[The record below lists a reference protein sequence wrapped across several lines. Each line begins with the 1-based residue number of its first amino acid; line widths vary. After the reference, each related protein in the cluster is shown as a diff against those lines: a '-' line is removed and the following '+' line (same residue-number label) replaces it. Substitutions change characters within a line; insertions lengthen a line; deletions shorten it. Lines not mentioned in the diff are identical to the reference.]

1 MGRPRGRGRGG
12 SRRSGVSSSSSSSHY
27 HMPSA
32 YEASFENTD
41 HFSTATDAAMSNGSG
56 AVLSTTPANSN
67 NNNNNNSTDLA
78 LPSQFP
84 LSSPTS
90 TSTSSRTPGKP
101 SSSQAGR
108 VKPSTPKLPSS
119 DNQPAARHVR
129 SEKAP
134 QKSSS
139 NLTRSLTLSTPSTQV
154 PQPSTPAN
162 NRGVS
167 STRST
172 RRSTFDAGSDI
183 AAMGNAHDESVS
195 KGGHSLRRRARVDYN
210 QIDTETLD
218 MLKADPEPN
227 IAFSSR
233 GRKRKIIAHDRSI
246 YDDLDDAAPSVT
258 KKARVGRVKATSPP
272 PSLATRRRRSTA
284 RSFSTPQPD
293 LSSSPRSGEVSD
305 NDVMDEIQVALESAQ
320 SSSDGR
326 SSDPDITAEDPAPQ
340 PNEDPQDS
348 DSDFNDLESFKS
360 GSSDLGDLSMS
371 APKPGL
377 RDPQSEDREAR
388 DQSDDDDDDDDDMS
402 PTHLPDA
409 AAPSSAQRDGI
420 ITRKRNPRRL
430 IVTVYAEDVVLE
442 SCHPGSQFAR
452 KHKEARAK
460 DMEQRSPKSSNTESK
475 KDTLNITNLNAESA
489 LPNND
494 GLREVALGAES
505 SDKVDE
511 ESGQQTSKDLSQEKD
526 AVKAEEMVE
535 DDSNSLMQVDEHRV
549 SQSSEQNRR
558 SRHTSPVGNVAQ
570 EPSAKDLAKDTS
582 SAPTPAEDH
591 LSPLHRTQET
601 TDAETLPADH
611 TVVEGRDMN
620 ESQAKDSTSRTP
632 ETDPQNSKHS
642 KTQAV
647 EAPPPNIAGSN
658 IGKLADYILSRHH
671 QQVADNAANEVVDSI
686 VNEVVDSLANEPTV
700 PVSEFSRSDAGG
712 NQEGDQTSPG
722 RVDITK
728 QDDKAAAP
736 GEPLASDAEEIPNA
750 SKTQDASL
758 KKAEQPEDV
767 VSRPREASP
776 TAPEEPEADTQ
787 DVEITKKTPLLLL
800 TESEKTGALQA
811 NPDQVM
817 NNDSSRSTPA
827 RSSPPV
833 SFTDQQNMAAMSDGE
848 EPTARLTPITPTE
861 SAMPSI
867 PSPSDKATE
876 KTEDAVPESAL
887 PETQPGSPE
896 NPTTDARDVSTTQDI
911 EQKTVEA
918 QVDAEKHPEDSQP
931 ADVEVDVE
939 KPPEVEND
947 EPEISQLTVCEA
959 HEDHDDVDQDVEM
972 MSHEENEQDIQGAE
986 ELDVEADEPHEVEPV
1001 DLKPWSHLTPYVA
1014 GVSLYPELEELATAT
1029 QSPEHQQDPADE
1041 AHTELESSKDTFTA
1055 SQDSNATGKEQT
1067 NAEKRSQRPRQFSYK
1082 KLRSADDFIDV
1093 IGDYKSMST
1102 EDLYECLAKINQ
1114 TLCAWQDEYVGH
1126 RKTLDAEFNAP
1137 RRRADEP
1144 KEDDRV
1150 SRALDR
1156 YKTLGVYDPD
1166 TLDSSRQ
1173 APKGFQLRRT
1183 LEPRKWYTE
1192 IDKDGDQD
1200 KADARANDKV
1210 MAQTYGFEYDSR
1222 ELMIGKQEPLN
1233 QRDGPSKPR
1242 TRARPKTQKAAEAE
1256 EEGVLGKRARKKRI
1270 FDDDSR
1276 APSRAATPVPVPT
1289 IINKTGR
1296 RGRKTAA
1303 DPEPKEVEP
1312 EEPAPPPPPAPA
1324 PAPAPVVT
1332 TRLGRSRRG
1341 AKAQQQSEVE
1351 ASQESVPVE
1360 EPPAPPPVTR
1370 KRRRGANAANG
1381 DGDVQASSQE
1391 VVEDQTAPAAKEPT
1405 PAVTDSEALEPSAK
1419 RARKKL
1425 PRLDLVR
1432 PASRPSRGEISS
1444 GNFYSNGPS
1453 VAPTEDNTEASR
1465 PSTSSSNATVMSTA
1479 SNYSFRPKRGRNFRE
1494 ELNGGEPSTEEPKK
1508 KRTRR
1513 KGPAPS
1519 SAPMPTVPLAPAQA
1533 HPGEGMMHKI
1543 MHQQPYFPPPA
1554 HYPHASQHGSFG
1566 VMNFGPGAPAPMPA
1580 HPTIPMPHGSAI
1592 FTGVG
1597 HPHQSIQSPGPITN
1611 ASINGRGGRELK
1623 IKNVT
1628 PSMVGGS
1635 GGPGPGRVMSM
1646 VANRDILMAAGLATA
1661 PTSVSGGSVDAS
1673 RANSPFAVNGDE
1685 PEKDYASMTKS
1696 EKMSHSM
1703 RSRWRNGSMQ
1713 GAVAKRKETLRLK
1726 KAKAQE
1732 AEETP
1737 GASKDSALPAQGD
1750 ATKPGKEV
1758 PGSG

>member
-12 SRRSGVSSSSSSSHY
+12 SRRGGASSSSSSSHY

-41 HFSTATDAAMSNGSG
+41 DFSTATDAAMSNGSS
-56 AVLSTTPANSN
+56 AVLSTTPANS
-67 NNNNNNSTDLA
+67 NNNNSTDLA

-101 SSSQAGR
+101 SSSQTGR

-139 NLTRSLTLSTPSTQV
+139 NLTRSLTLSTPSTQI
-154 PQPSTPAN
+154 PQPTTPAN

-195 KGGHSLRRRARVDYN
+195 KGGHSLRRRARVDYS

-218 MLKADPEPN
+218 MLKSDPEPN

-246 YDDLDDAAPSVT
+246 YDDLDDVAPSVT
-258 KKARVGRVKATSPP
+258 KKARVGRFKATSPP

-293 LSSSPRSGEVSD
+293 LSSSPRSGQVSD

-340 PNEDPQDS
+340 PNEEDPQDS
-348 DSDFNDLESFKS
+348 DSDFDDLESFKS

-371 APKPGL
+371 APKPGVQ
-377 RDPQSEDREAR
+377 DPLSEHREAL
-388 DQSDDDDDDDDDMS
+388 DQSDDDMS
-402 PTHLPDA
+402 PTHLPEDGA
-409 AAPSSAQRDGI
+409 SSAQRDGI
-420 ITRKRNPRRL
+420 ITRKRNPKRL
-430 IVTVYAEDVVLE
+430 IVTVYAEDLVLE

-460 DMEQRSPKSSNTESK
+460 DMEQRSPKSLNTESK
-475 KDTLNITNLNAESA
+475 KDTLDTTNSDAELA
-489 LPNND
+489 LPNNND
-494 GLREVALGAES
+494 LRETALGAES

-511 ESGQQTSKDLSQEKD
+511 DSGQQTINDPPQEE
-526 AVKAEEMVE
+526 AVKTEEAVE
-535 DDSNSLMQVDEHRV
+535 DNTNSPMQVDEHRI
-549 SQSSEQNRR
+549 SQPSEQNQP
-558 SRHTSPVGNVAQ
+558 SRHTSPGDNVAQ
-570 EPSAKDLAKDTS
+570 EPAENLAKDDS
-582 SAPTPAEDH
+582 LVPTNAEEH
-591 LSPLHRTQET
+591 LSSSHQNQEK
-601 TDAETLPADH
+601 TDAKTLPTGH
-611 TVVEGRDMN
+611 TAIEGRDV
-620 ESQAKDSTSRTP
+620 EKSQAEESTSGTPENNSKDSKDSAAQNA
-632 ETDPQNSKHS
+632 EALSPQ
-642 KTQAV
+642 
-647 EAPPPNIAGSN
+647 IASSN

-671 QQVADNAANEVVDSI
+671 QQVADNAANEVVNSI
-686 VNEVVDSLANEPTV
+686 VDEVVESLANEPTLPIPKV
-700 PVSEFSRSDAGG
+700 SRSETGG
-712 NQEGDQTSPG
+712 NQDGDQLSHA
-722 RVDITK
+722 RVGIKNT
-728 QDDKAAAP
+728 DDKVAEP
-736 GEPLASDAEEIPNA
+736 GEPLASDVGEISNET
-750 SKTQDASL
+750 KTKDASME
-758 KKAEQPEDV
+758 KAQQPEGV
-767 VSRPREASP
+767 ASRSREASSI
-776 TAPEEPEADTQ
+776 APEELKGDAQ
-787 DVEITKKTPLLLL
+787 DLGSTKRTPLLLL
-800 TESEKTGALQA
+800 TQPDKSGAPQA
-811 NPDQVM
+811 NSDHVM

-833 SFTDQQNMAAMSDGE
+833 SFTDQQNIAAMSDGE
-848 EPTARLTPITPTE
+848 EATARLTPITPTE

-867 PSPSDKATE
+867 PSPSDKVTE
-876 KTEDAVPESAL
+876 KKEDAVPEPAL

-896 NPTTDARDVSTTQDI
+896 EMTTDAHEASTTQEV
-911 EQKTVEA
+911 EQEAVES
-918 QVDAEKHPEDSQP
+918 QVDAEKSAEDSQSVD
-931 ADVEVDVE
+931 ADVDVQQ
-939 KPPEVEND
+939 PPEIEGD
-947 EPEISQLTVCEA
+947 EPEISQLTAVDP
-959 HEDHDDVDQDVEM
+959 HEDDDDLDQDAEM
-972 MSHEENEQDIQGAE
+972 MDHEEDAQDIQGAD
-986 ELDVEADEPHEVEPV
+986 ELDVEADEADESHDLEPV

-1014 GVSLYPELEELATAT
+1014 DVSLYPELEEPDTAT
-1029 QSPEHQQDPADE
+1029 PSPEHQQDPTDE

-1055 SQDSNATGKEQT
+1055 SQDSNATGKEH
-1067 NAEKRSQRPRQFSYK
+1067 AEKRSQRPRQFSYK

-1289 IINKTGR
+1289 IVNKPGR
-1296 RGRKTAA
+1296 RGRKAAA

-1312 EEPAPPPPPAPA
+1312 EEPAPPPPPPPAPA
-1324 PAPAPVVT
+1324 PAPAPAVT

-1341 AKAQQQSEVE
+1341 AKAQQQSEPE
-1351 ASQESVPVE
+1351 ASQESVPAE
-1360 EPPAPPPVTR
+1360 EPPVPPPVTR
-1370 KRRRGANAANG
+1370 KRRRGANGVNG
-1381 DGDVQASSQE
+1381 DGDAQASSQE
-1391 VVEDQTAPAAKEPT
+1391 VVEEQTAPAVKEST
-1405 PAVTDSEALEPSAK
+1405 PAVTDTEALEPGAK

-1494 ELNGGEPSTEEPKK
+1494 ELNGGEPSTGEPKK

-1519 SAPMPTVPLAPAQA
+1519 SAPLPAVPLAPAHT
-1533 HPGEGMMHKI
+1533 HPGEGIMHKI

-1566 VMNFGPGAPAPMPA
+1566 VMNFGPGAPPPMPS

-1635 GGPGPGRVMSM
+1635 GGPGPGRVMGI
-1646 VANRDILMAAGLATA
+1646 VGNRDILMSAGLATA

-1737 GASKDSALPAQGD
+1737 GANKDSAMPAQGD
-1750 ATKPGKEV
+1750 AGKPAKEV

>member
-12 SRRSGVSSSSSSSHY
+12 SRRSGASSSSSHY

-32 YEASFENTD
+32 YEASYENTD
-41 HFSTATDAAMSNGSG
+41 DFSTATDAAMSNGNS
-56 AVLSTTPANSN
+56 AVLSATPANS
-67 NNNNNNSTDLA
+67 NNSTDLA
-78 LPSQFP
+78 LPSHFP

-101 SSSQAGR
+101 SSSQTGR

-119 DNQPAARHVR
+119 DTQPAARHVR

-139 NLTRSLTLSTPSTQV
+139 NLTRSLTLSTPSTQT

-167 STRST
+167 GTRST
-172 RRSTFDAGSDI
+172 RRSTIDAGSDI

-195 KGGHSLRRRARVDYN
+195 KGGHSLRRRARVDYS

-218 MLKADPEPN
+218 MLKAEPAEPN

-246 YDDLDDAAPSVT
+246 YDDLDGVAPSVT
-258 KKARVGRVKATSPP
+258 KKACVGRFKAASPP
-272 PSLATRRRRSTA
+272 PSLVTRRRRSTA

-340 PNEDPQDS
+340 PNDEDPQDS
-348 DSDFNDLESFKS
+348 DSDFDDLESFKS
-360 GSSDLGDLSMS
+360 GSSDLRDLSMS
-371 APKPGL
+371 APKTGVQ
-377 RDPQSEDREAR
+377 DPQSEDGEAR
-388 DQSDDDDDDDDDMS
+388 DQSDDDMS
-402 PTHLPDA
+402 PAHLPEGA
-409 AAPSSAQRDGI
+409 ASSSAQRDGI
-420 ITRKRNPRRL
+420 ITRKRNPKRL
-430 IVTVYAEDVVLE
+430 IVTVYAEDLVLE

-460 DMEQRSPKSSNTESK
+460 DMEQRSPKSLNTESK
-475 KDTLNITNLNAESA
+475 KNTLDTANSDAELA
-489 LPNND
+489 LANND
-494 GLREVALGAES
+494 DMPETALGAES
-505 SDKVDE
+505 FDKVDE
-511 ESGQQTSKDLSQEKD
+511 ESEQQTSKDPAQEEP
-526 AVKAEEMVE
+526 VKAEEAAK
-535 DDSNSLMQVDEHRV
+535 DNSNSLMEVDEHRV
-549 SQSSEQNRR
+549 SQPSEQNQH
-558 SRHTSPVGNVAQ
+558 SRHTSPVANVAQ
-570 EPSAKDLAKDTS
+570 EPAKELAKDDS
-582 SAPTPAEDH
+582 PAPAHAEDCMQPRH
-591 LSPLHRTQET
+591 QTQET
-601 TDAETLPADH
+601 TDPKTLPADH
-611 TVVEGRDMN
+611 TVIEGRDME
-620 ESQAKDSTSRTP
+620 ESQAEDSTSRTL
-632 ETDPQNSKHS
+632 EKGPQKSNGP
-642 KTQAV
+642 AARDV
-647 EAPPPNIAGSN
+647 EASSPQIVSSN
-658 IGKLADYILSRHH
+658 IGKLADYILSRHQ
-671 QQVADNAANEVVDSI
+671 QQVSDNAANEVVNSI
-686 VNEVVDSLANEPTV
+686 VDEVVDSLDNEPSV
-700 PVSEFSRSDAGG
+700 PTSEVSHTEAGE
-712 NQEGDQTSPG
+712 NQDGDQSL
-722 RVDITK
+722 RVCADITK
-728 QDDKAAAP
+728 TDDRVVGP
-736 GEPLASDAEEIPNA
+736 EEPLASDAARISNETKTQNA
-750 SKTQDASL
+750 SVEKKDQPDEVASR
-758 KKAEQPEDV
+758 
-767 VSRPREASP
+767 SREASSV
-776 TAPEEPEADTQ
+776 APEEHRADAQ
-787 DVEITKKTPLLLL
+787 DLGITKKTPLLLL
-800 TESEKTGALQA
+800 TEPDKSGAPQA
-811 NPDQVM
+811 SSDQVM
-817 NNDSSRSTPA
+817 NNDSLRSTPA

-861 SAMPSI
+861 SALPSI
-867 PSPSDKATE
+867 PSPSDKDTE
-876 KTEDAVPESAL
+876 KKEDAVPDSAL
-887 PETQPGSPE
+887 PEPHPGSPE
-896 NPTTDARDVSTTQDI
+896 QMITDAQELPTTQDV
-911 EQKTVEA
+911 EQEAVEMR
-918 QVDAEKHPEDSQP
+918 VDAEKSSEDSQP
-931 ADVEVDVE
+931 ADAEPDVQQ
-939 KPPEVEND
+939 PPEIDGE
-947 EPEISQLTVCEA
+947 EPEISQLTIVESY
-959 HEDHDDVDQDVEM
+959 DNHDDVDQDVEM
-972 MSHEENEQDIQGAE
+972 TDHEENDQDVQGAD
-986 ELDVEADEPHEVEPV
+986 ELDVEADESHEVEPV

-1014 GVSLYPELEELATAT
+1014 DVSLYPELEEPDTAAP
-1029 QSPEHQQDPADE
+1029 SPEHHQDPADE
-1041 AHTELESSKDTFTA
+1041 AHGELESSKDAFAA
-1055 SQDSNATGKEQT
+1055 SQDSNATGKDHT
-1067 NAEKRSQRPRQFSYK
+1067 NGEKRSQRPRQLSYK
-1082 KLRSADDFIDV
+1082 KLRSADDFVDV

-1270 FDDDSR
+1270 LDDESR

-1289 IINKTGR
+1289 IINKPGR
-1296 RGRKTAA
+1296 RGRKAAA
-1303 DPEPKEVEP
+1303 DLEPKEVEP

-1324 PAPAPVVT
+1324 PAPASAPAPVVT

-1341 AKAQQQSEVE
+1341 AKAQQQSEPE

-1381 DGDVQASSQE
+1381 DADAQASSQE
-1391 VVEDQTAPAAKEPT
+1391 VVEEQAAAAVKEST
-1405 PAVTDSEALEPSAK
+1405 PAVTDNEAVEPSAK

-1465 PSTSSSNATVMSTA
+1465 PSTSSSNATVMSAA

-1494 ELNGGEPSTEEPKK
+1494 ELNGGEPSSGEPKK

-1519 SAPMPTVPLAPAQA
+1519 SAPMPAVPLAPAQA

-1566 VMNFGPGAPAPMPA
+1566 VMNFGPGAPAPMPP

-1635 GGPGPGRVMSM
+1635 VGPGPGRVMSM
-1646 VANRDILMAAGLATA
+1646 VANRDMLMAAGLATA

-1737 GASKDSALPAQGD
+1737 GANKDSAPPAHGD
-1750 ATKPGKEV
+1750 AAKPVKEL

>member
-12 SRRSGVSSSSSSSHY
+12 SRRSGASSSSHY

-41 HFSTATDAAMSNGSG
+41 DFSTATDAAMSNGSS

-67 NNNNNNSTDLA
+67 NNSTDLV

-101 SSSQAGR
+101 SSSQTGR

-139 NLTRSLTLSTPSTQV
+139 NLTRSLTLSTPSTQI

-172 RRSTFDAGSDI
+172 RRSTFDAGSDM

-195 KGGHSLRRRARVDYN
+195 KGGHSLRRRARVDYS

-218 MLKADPEPN
+218 MLKAEPEPN

-246 YDDLDDAAPSVT
+246 YDDLDDVAPSVT
-258 KKARVGRVKATSPP
+258 KKARVGRFKAASPP

-340 PNEDPQDS
+340 PNDEDPQDS
-348 DSDFNDLESFKS
+348 DSDFDDLESFKS
-360 GSSDLGDLSMS
+360 GSSDLRDLSMS
-371 APKPGL
+371 ATKPGVQ
-377 RDPQSEDREAR
+377 DPQSEHGEAL
-388 DQSDDDDDDDDDMS
+388 DQSDDDMS
-402 PTHLPDA
+402 SAHLPDDA
-409 AAPSSAQRDGI
+409 DSSSAQRNGI
-420 ITRKRNPRRL
+420 ITRKRNPKRL
-430 IVTVYAEDVVLE
+430 IVTVYAEDLVLE

-452 KHKEARAK
+452 KHREARAK
-460 DMEQRSPKSSNTESK
+460 DMEQRSPKSLNTESNK
-475 KDTLNITNLNAESA
+475 NTLDTANLGPEPA

-494 GLREVALGAES
+494 NLRETTLGAEFA
-505 SDKVDE
+505 DKVDE
-511 ESGQQTSKDLSQEKD
+511 ESVQQTSKTPAQEQ
-526 AVKAEEMVE
+526 VLKAEETVE
-535 DDSNSLMQVDEHRV
+535 DNPSSRMEVDAHRV
-549 SQSSEQNRR
+549 AQSSEQNQR
-558 SRHTSPVGNVAQ
+558 SRHTSPVHNVAQ
-570 EPSAKDLAKDTS
+570 EPAKDLAKNDS
-582 SAPTPAEDH
+582 PAPAHAEEH
-591 LSPLHRTQET
+591 LSPPHQTQET
-601 TDAETLPADH
+601 TVVKTMPADN
-611 TVVEGRDMN
+611 TVTESRDVK
-620 ESQAKDSTSRTP
+620 ESQAEDSTLRTS
-632 ETDPQNSKHS
+632 EEDPQNPKDSAA
-642 KTQAV
+642 QDA
-647 EAPPPNIAGSN
+647 EALSPNVASSN

-671 QQVADNAANEVVDSI
+671 QQVAENAANEVVDSI
-686 VNEVVDSLANEPTV
+686 VNEVVDSLANAPTV
-700 PVSEFSRSDAGG
+700 PVSEASRSGAGG
-712 NQEGDQTSPG
+712 DQDGDQTSPV
-722 RVDITK
+722 RADITK
-728 QDDKAAAP
+728 TDDKAAGP
-736 GEPLASDAEEIPNA
+736 GETLASDAGEISNE
-750 SKTQDASL
+750 SKTQGESLEKGQQTDDVASRSR
-758 KKAEQPEDV
+758 E
-767 VSRPREASP
+767 VSSI
-776 TAPEEPEADTQ
+776 APEELKADAQ
-787 DVEITKKTPLLLL
+787 DLGIAKKTPLLLL
-800 TESEKTGALQA
+800 TEPDKSGAQQA
-811 NPDQVM
+811 NSEQVM
-817 NNDSSRSTPA
+817 HNDSSRSSPA

-833 SFTDQQNMAAMSDGE
+833 SFTDQQNISAMSDGE
-848 EPTARLTPITPTE
+848 EPTARLTSITPTE

-867 PSPSDKATE
+867 PSSSDKTTE
-876 KTEDAVPESAL
+876 KKEDEVPEPAL

-896 NPTTDARDVSTTQDI
+896 KTTTASREVPTAQEV
-911 EQKTVEA
+911 EQEAVEA
-918 QVDAEKHPEDSQP
+918 QVHVEKSSEDSQP
-931 ADVEVDVE
+931 ADVEVDVQQS
-939 KPPEVEND
+939 PEIEGD
-947 EPEISQLTVCEA
+947 EPEISQLTAVDP
-959 HEDHDDVDQDVEM
+959 HEDHDDIDQDIEMMDHEENDQDV
-972 MSHEENEQDIQGAE
+972 QGAD
-986 ELDVEADEPHEVEPV
+986 ELDLEADEPHEVEPV

-1014 GVSLYPELEELATAT
+1014 DFSLYPELEESATAT
-1029 QSPEHQQDPADE
+1029 PSPEHHQDPADE
-1041 AHTELESSKDTFTA
+1041 ARTELESSKDAFTA
-1055 SQDSNATGKEQT
+1055 SQDSNAIGKEYT

-1102 EDLYECLAKINQ
+1102 DDLYECLAKINQ

-1192 IDKDGDQD
+1192 IDKDGDQG

-1270 FDDDSR
+1270 LDDDSR

-1289 IINKTGR
+1289 IINKPGR
-1296 RGRKTAA
+1296 RGRKAAA

-1312 EEPAPPPPPAPA
+1312 EEPAPAPAPTPAPA
-1324 PAPAPVVT
+1324 LAVS

-1341 AKAQQQSEVE
+1341 AKAQQQSEPD

-1360 EPPAPPPVTR
+1360 EPPALPPVTR

-1381 DGDVQASSQE
+1381 DSDAQASSQE
-1391 VVEDQTAPAAKEPT
+1391 VVEDQPAPPAKEST

-1494 ELNGGEPSTEEPKK
+1494 ELNGGEPSTGEPKK

-1519 SAPMPTVPLAPAQA
+1519 SAPMPAVPLAPAQA

-1566 VMNFGPGAPAPMPA
+1566 VMNFGPGAPAPMPP

-1646 VANRDILMAAGLATA
+1646 VANRDILMGAGLATA

-1737 GASKDSALPAQGD
+1737 GANKDSALPAQGD
-1750 ATKPGKEV
+1750 AVKTFKEV